1 MAKTILLVGGTGFI
15 GKHLITH
22 LTVLGYSLHVLSR
35 SERSSDNQLVRYYT
49 WNMETGYIDA
59 QAFDGVSTI
68 INMTGANIGEK
79 RWTAKRKSEIIESRV
94 QSLNVLYQYIEKY
107 KLPIDTLISSS
118 AVGFYGAITREDIF
132 TEESPSGTD
141 FLATTCR
148 QWENAAERFADLGV
162 KTIILRKG
170 VVIGPDGGMY
180 HKLAPLA
187 KLGINT
193 TLGSGKQYLPW
204 IDVRDLVQI
213 YSFLL
218 VQNPPSGAFNAT
230 ASTHITL
237 NDFSKALLRAV
248 GKRSILPHAPAFLIK
263 LLLGEM
269 SIMLLEGSRVSNE
282 KIKSVGFQFSYDTLE
297 KSLDSPAHQKNRS

>member
-1 MAKTILLVGGTGFI
+1 MTKTILLVGGTGFI

-59 QAFDGVSTI
+59 QAFDRVSTI

-94 QSLNVLYQYIEKY
+94 KSLNVLYHYIEKY

-218 VQNPPSGAFNAT
+218 VQNPPSGVFNAT
-230 ASTHITL
+230 ASAHITL

-248 GKRSILPHAPAFLIK
+248 GKRSILPNVPAFLIK

-282 KIKSVGFQFSYDTLE
+282 KIKSAGFQFSYDTLE
-297 KSLDSPAHQKNRS
+297 KSLESPAHQKNRS